1 MLPELEPINSQRPF
15 DILYPEED
23 PLYPQVRHVP
33 VVEHDR
39 HVNFMLPLL
48 PTNKLLQLEHDV
60 AVPPKEYVPA
70 EQLTH
75 EEPLIYCPGSHEMFA
90 LDPVHTPVVVQLVQV
105 RLLPTYKVEQDL
117 QADAFVVVEYVPV
130 EHVRQLDPLR
140 YVPAEH
146 VGEQFPF
153 SDTDPVGSAKANF
166 CIVP

>member
-1 MLPELEPINSQRPF
+1 MVQLDAPALEVDPVGQVVQLDAPAAEYVPAAHVEQLVTLP
-15 DILYPEED
+15 
-23 PLYPQVRHVP
+23 PL
-33 VVEHDR
+33 
-39 HVNFMLPLL
+39 
-48 PTNKLLQLEHDV
+48 
-60 AVPPKEYVPA
+60 EYVPA